1 MVKMI
6 RIDDRLLHGQVMVS
20 WIKYLR
26 IQGILIVSDSV
37 ASDEMKKM
45 AVTVAKPA
53 DIRLFIKNVEE
64 GIAAMEKLNGFSYD
78 SLVIVENVADA
89 RRLVEN
95 CPCLKGI
102 TVNMGGQKMAEG
114 RRRLADLVCLSE
126 QDIEDLRQI
135 EAAGA
140 KVEVRKL
147 SSETPKKLAD
157 IV

>member
-95 CPCLKGI
+95 CPCL
-102 TVNMGGQKMAEG
+102 
-114 RRRLADLVCLSE
+114 
-126 QDIEDLRQI
+126 
-135 EAAGA
+135 
-140 KVEVRKL
+140 
-147 SSETPKKLAD
+147 
-157 IV
+157 